1 MFLKWLFGKN
11 TQNEIPDKAV
21 VFVEKQQGFGTYGR
35 CPPKIEVLSTCDLHP
50 FSCIHNYALF
60 MTEAICRCRL
70 LYWIV
75 VGFRHLFISPQVDHS
90 MSELETVI

>member
-1 MFLKWLFGKN
+1 MLG
-11 TQNEIPDKAV
+11 
-21 VFVEKQQGFGTYGR
+21 QGHSFRRKTAR
-35 CPPKIEVLSTCDLHP
+35 FWDLWTLLPKIEVSSTCDLHP
-50 FSCIHNYALF
+50 FSCIHNYSLL

-75 VGFRHLFISPQVDHS
+75 VGFRHLFISPQVDRS

>member
-1 MFLKWLFGKN
+1 
-11 TQNEIPDKAV
+11 
-21 VFVEKQQGFGTYGR
+21 
-35 CPPKIEVLSTCDLHP
+35 
-50 FSCIHNYALF
+50 

-75 VGFRHLFISPQVDHS
+75 VVFRHLFISPQVDRS